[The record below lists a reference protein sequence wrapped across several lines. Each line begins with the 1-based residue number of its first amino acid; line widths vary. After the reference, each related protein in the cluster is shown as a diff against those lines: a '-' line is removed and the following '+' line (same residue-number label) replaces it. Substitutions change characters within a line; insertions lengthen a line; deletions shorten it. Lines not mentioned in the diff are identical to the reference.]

1 MTRGTAIVLEKP
13 RLNARTAAERRCT
26 MKISGFEPGFARIGV
41 DRPAPPASVNGAGA
55 FGDILKQALGE
66 VSSAVAESGAAA
78 PLPAALALRP
88 VDSAPA
94 AAAAAK
100 RVESVLDLLEAYR
113 QKLVDPRVDLTALD
127 GAVREVEKGME
138 ALKPA
143 LGSLPES
150 DGLRDIVNR
159 ALVAASVEIVR
170 FRRGDYLG

>member
-1 MTRGTAIVLEKP
+1 
-13 RLNARTAAERRCT
+13 

-41 DRPAPPASVNGAGA
+41 DRPAPPASVNGAGE

-66 VSSAVAESGAAA
+66 VSSAVSETDAAA

-94 AAAAAK
+94 AAAAK
-100 RVESVLDLLEAYR
+100 RVEGVLDLLEAYR

-143 LGSLPES
+143 LGSLPEN

-159 ALVAASVEIVR
+159 ALVAASVEVVR